1 MNIYLRH
8 ARHGTKIAISL
19 QEARDDMEWG
29 WEEYDPNDPDEM
41 EPPASPETEPSGD
54 SSNELRARRRH
65 KASKSPSDE

>member
-8 ARHGTKIAISL
+8 PRHGTKIAISL

-41 EPPASPETEPSGD
+41 ETPASSEEGASGA
-54 SSNELRARRRH
+54 SVNQLKARNRR
-65 KASKSPSDE
+65 KSPQ

>member
-8 ARHGTKIAISL
+8 PRHGTKVAISH

-41 EPPASPETEPSGD
+41 ETPASSEEEASGV
-54 SSNELRARRRH
+54 SANALSVKRRRRSS
-65 KASKSPSDE
+65 ATA

>member
-8 ARHGTKIAISL
+8 ARHGTKVAISQ

-41 EPPASPETEPSGD
+41 ETPASSEEEASGV
-54 SSNELRARRRH
+54 SANALSVKRRRRSS
-65 KASKSPSDE
+65 ATA

>member
-8 ARHGTKIAISL
+8 PRHGTKVAISQ

-41 EPPASPETEPSGD
+41 ETPTSSEEEASGVSA
-54 SSNELRARRRH
+54 NALRPKRGRKPR
-65 KASKSPSDE
+65 E

>member
-8 ARHGTKIAISL
+8 PRHGTKIAISL

-41 EPPASPETEPSGD
+41 ETPAPSEEEVSGA
-54 SSNELRARRRH
+54 SSNQLKAKSRR
-65 KASKSPSDE
+65 KSSQ

>member
-8 ARHGTKIAISL
+8 PRHGTKVAISQ

-41 EPPASPETEPSGD
+41 ETPASSEEEASGA
-54 SSNELRARRRH
+54 SVNQLSGKRRR
-65 KASKSPSDE
+65 KQSAASE

>member
-8 ARHGTKIAISL
+8 PRHGTKVAISH

-41 EPPASPETEPSGD
+41 ETPAASEEEPSGA
-54 SSNELRARRRH
+54 SVNQLSGKRRR
-65 KASKSPSDE
+65 KQSAASE

>member
-8 ARHGTKIAISL
+8 PRHGTKVAISQ

-41 EPPASPETEPSGD
+41 ETPTSSEEEASGVSANALRPKRGRKPRD
-54 SSNELRARRRH
+54 SMT
-65 KASKSPSDE
+65 